1 MKVIFMGTPDFA
13 VATLDALVKAG
24 YEIPLVI
31 TQPDR
36 PKGRHGEAQKS
47 DVRIAAERY
56 GIPVATPE
64 RIRKDEA
71 LKDEM
76 RALAPDVIVVTAFG
90 QILPKDILEIPKYG
104 CVNVHASLLPKYRGA
119 APVQW
124 AVLNG
129 DAESGV
135 TTMQMDEGLDTGDIL
150 MMKRIPLDQKETGGT
165 LFDKLAKLG
174 GELIVETLE
183 GLAAGSIT
191 PVAQDASRA
200 TKVGLF
206 TKTSGRIDWT
216 EDAAVIE
223 RKIRGLNPWPSAYS
237 FLGGKQLKLWDADV
251 LTDEECK
258 QYPLPEVAVMMPER
272 DATMPEGT
280 KAGHVYADQKMLVVR
295 CGHGALRIRELQLE
309 GKKRMK
315 AEDFLRGH
323 RF

>member
-1 MKVIFMGTPDFA
+1 M
-13 VATLDALVKAG
+13 
-24 YEIPLVI
+24 
-31 TQPDR
+31 
-36 PKGRHGEAQKS
+36 
-47 DVRIAAERY
+47 
-56 GIPVATPE
+56 
-64 RIRKDEA
+64 
-71 LKDEM
+71 
-76 RALAPDVIVVTAFG
+76 
-90 QILPKDILEIPKYG
+90 
-104 CVNVHASLLPKYRGA
+104 
-119 APVQW
+119 QW

-150 MMKRIPLDQKETGGT
+150 MMKRIPLEAKETGGT

-183 GLAAGSIT
+183 GLEAGSIT
-191 PVAQDASRA
+191 PVPQDASQA

-216 EDAAVIE
+216 EDAVVIE

-251 LTDEECK
+251 LTDAECK
-258 QYPLPEVAVMMPER
+258 QYPLPEVAVMMPEQDR
-272 DATMPEGT
+272 TMPEGT

-295 CGHGALRIRELQLE
+295 CGRGALLIRELQLE